1 MHVLVTVAS
10 KHGATLE
17 IGQHVADQLRE
28 PGLEVDFRGPEA
40 KSELDDYDALVI
52 GSGIYLRGWMG
63 EARGFIKRN
72 AADVVG
78 RPVWLFSS
86 GPVGD
91 RRDPADSA
99 EGDRLLAE
107 VHGKEHRIF
116 AGSLAKDQLG
126 YTERLAIRMVKA
138 PYGDYRPWA
147 EIDEFASS
155 IAKELTAVPA

>member
-17 IGQHVADQLRE
+17 IGQHIADRLRE
-28 PGLEVDFRGPEA
+28 EGLEVDFRGPEA
-40 KSELDDYDALVI
+40 KPNLDDYDAFVI
-52 GSGIYLRGWMG
+52 GSSVYLGRWMG
-63 EARGFIKRN
+63 QARGFIDRH
-72 AADVVG
+72 AEDLIG

-91 RRDPADSA
+91 TADPVNSS

-107 VHGKEHRIF
+107 VHGKEHRVF
-116 AGSLAKDQLG
+116 AGSIVKDQLG
-126 YTERLAIRMVKA
+126 YTERLAVRMVKA
-138 PYGDYRPWA
+138 PYGDYRQWA
-147 EIDEFASS
+147 EIDEFASA